1 VGGMDH
7 LKVQDVEEYTYFCYI
22 HVVLHPHHLASTSL
36 YRAMLALICRYGKV
50 CSNRDCSLHM
60 PNYTAL

>member
-22 HVVLHPHHLASTSL
+22 HVLTSSPP
-36 YRAMLALICRYGKV
+36 RVNI
-50 CSNRDCSLHM
+50 SI
-60 PNYTAL
+60 